1 MRALRAIF
9 CCLVAALGLHA
20 DRDAVA
26 QRPYRI
32 YAITFRGMTDVER
45 GFQEYFAARRIPVQI
60 TFRDLNR
67 DPSRMPGFIE
77 EIRNTRPDLIYTWGT
92 SVTLGVV
99 GPHDAVDRSR
109 HIADIPVV
117 FTLVAAPVLAKI
129 VPDLKS
135 PRRNV
140 TGVFHVA
147 PTEAQIRA
155 MASYRPF
162 KSIGMLYTPTEQ
174 NSVVVVDEV
183 RDIARK
189 QGFTVV
195 AKPFRLDAAK
205 KVTSEGAADMIREM
219 KEQKVDWLYLPP
231 DSYLNTITK
240 NLVIPAA
247 IQNNLPTFA
256 STEGLMET
264 GALMGLV
271 ARYHSI
277 GQFTAYKAEQIL
289 VQKVPASRIPVETL
303 TRFSL
308 QVRMNVAEELKL
320 PPPLPMFNYAELIS
334 AKGEPATPSPAPP
347 PGAPPPG
354 AQPSAPQPA
363 APAAR
368 AAAPPSR

>member
-1 MRALRAIF
+1 MNAVRAIF
-9 CCLVAALGLHA
+9 CCLVAALGLAA

-60 TFRDLNR
+60 TFRDLAR
-67 DPSRMPGFIE
+67 DNSKMAGFVE
-77 EIRNTRPDLIYTWGT
+77 EIRQTRPDLIYTWGT

-99 GPHDAVDRSR
+99 GPYDAVDRAK
-109 HIADIPVV
+109 HITDIPVV

-129 VPDLKS
+129 VPDLKQ
-135 PRRNV
+135 PKRNV

-147 PTEAQIRA
+147 PTETQIRA
-155 MASYRPF
+155 MTSYRPF

-183 RDIARK
+183 REIARK
-189 QGFTVV
+189 QGFSVV
-195 AKPFRLDAAK
+195 AKPFKLDGAK

-247 IQNNLPTFA
+247 NQNNLPTFA

-289 VQKVPASRIPVETL
+289 VQKLPASRIPVETL

-308 QVRMNVAEELKL
+308 QVRMDVAELLKL
-320 PPPLPMFNYAELIS
+320 QPPLPMFNYAELIAPKS
-334 AKGEPATPSPAPP
+334 EPT
-347 PGAPPPG
+347 
-354 AQPSAPQPA
+354 PA
-363 APAAR
+363 APAAPPP
-368 AAAPPSR
+368 AAPAPSGTAPKS